1 MGRDWFAILGLAPGR
16 HDSAEI
22 ARRFMAERARL
33 LAALH
38 RPGSYEDA
46 RRRLDELHW
55 AYAAVSNPRNQVR
68 CSSPPRPEDDPAA
81 FISRMI
87 AAALE
92 DGLLRYSRRK
102 EIVATALRLG
112 LSEFHAQL
120 LIAQVQF
127 GDDRIPAPTLR
138 LVGQARPRVSKTW
151 AGVAAVGVLA
161 VALFLT
167 MVRWLGV

>member
-16 HDSAEI
+16 YDSAEI

-33 LAALH
+33 LTALH
-38 RPGSYEDA
+38 APGSYA
-46 RRRLDELHW
+46 AVRQRLDDLHW
-55 AYAAVSNPRNQVR
+55 AYAALCNPRNQVH
-68 CSSPPRPEDDPAA
+68 CAPPPRAEDDPAEYL
-81 FISRMI
+81 SRMI

-127 GDDRIPAPTLR
+127 GDHRIPAPTLR
-138 LVGQARPRVSKTW
+138 LVGHARRRASKVW
-151 AGVAAVGVLA
+151 AGVATVGVLA

-167 MVRWLGV
+167 MVHWLGV